1 MRVTKWSLRDTWA
14 GPPQHERVSV
24 CRRLSHAC
32 ATQRDGTLP
41 ARSGMAAPPYHTVP
55 AVQLPCPIPIVTKDD
70 FLLRRLTVADYDS
83 NYMQLLQQLTKAPP
97 VPRATFE
104 AFVVA
109 ADACTTG
116 HLVLVAEAPA
126 REAVASVAA
135 AAPLATDD
143 AQHATSLPS
152 GATLAATAT
161 LLVERK
167 LIRGGASAGHIE
179 DVVVD
184 AQFRGTGLGRR
195 MVDALT
201 DEARR
206 RGCYKVILDCAESNV
221 PFYERCGYATKEL
234 QMVRYL

>member
-1 MRVTKWSLRDTWA
+1 
-14 GPPQHERVSV
+14 
-24 CRRLSHAC
+24 
-32 ATQRDGTLP
+32 
-41 ARSGMAAPPYHTVP
+41 MAAPSCSDAAP
-55 AVQLPCPIPIVTKDD
+55 AVQPPRPIPFVAKDG
-70 FLLRRLTVADYDS
+70 FLFRRLRAADYDS

-109 ADACTTG
+109 ADTCTSG
-116 HLVLVAEAPA
+116 HVVLVAEAPA
-126 REAVASVAA
+126 PAAAVAATA
-135 AAPLATDD
+135 AAPPSAAD
-143 AQHATSLPS
+143 ARPPRSLPS
-152 GATLAATAT
+152 GTSLAATAT

-184 AQFRGTGLGRR
+184 AQFRGAGLGRR
-195 MVDALT
+195 MIDALT
-201 DEARR
+201 DEACR

>member
-1 MRVTKWSLRDTWA
+1 M
-14 GPPQHERVSV
+14 SV
-24 CRRLSHAC
+24 AHSSYGIA
-32 ATQRDGTLP
+32 P
-41 ARSGMAAPPYHTVP
+41 ALSGMAAPLSSGTFP
-55 AVQLPCPIPIVTKDD
+55 AVQLPCPIPFATKDG

-97 VPRATFE
+97 VARATFE

-109 ADACTTG
+109 ADACTSG
-116 HLVLVAEAPA
+116 HLVLVAEAP
-126 REAVASVAA
+126 VSAA
-135 AAPLATDD
+135 AASATATAPPSAAD
-143 AQHATSLPS
+143 AQPPPSLPLS
-152 GATLAATAT
+152 TTLAATAT

-167 LIRGGASAGHIE
+167 LIRGGAFAGHIE

-184 AQFRGTGLGRR
+184 AQFRGSGLGRR